1 MLGVRLAELDRQP
14 VVEEVRL
21 TYEQWQ
27 PRQPDLAVAQRE
39 TQHLELR
46 GAYAPGVLSIRWAME
61 AWQDLA
67 VPDIGPGRACCHGDS
82 FAPEMIDVA
91 I

>member
-1 MLGVRLAELDRQP
+1 M
-14 VVEEVRL
+14 VEEVRL

-27 PRQPDLAVAQRE
+27 PRHPDLAVAQRE

-46 GAYAPGVLSIRWAME
+46 GAYAPSVLSIRWAME

-67 VPDIGPGRACCHGDS
+67 VPVRIIV
-82 FAPEMIDVA
+82 FQQVA
-91 I
+91 SYTPSSVN